1 MAAQLRADLQV
12 RTSMSDQEGKGTL
25 ILTNRA
31 GESCVLPAGW
41 APIGAGAPEYQTL
54 PATLTRYP
62 RGGQTIILGPS
73 RSAYAGMKWH
83 TASGC
88 GNTSGL
94 GVAWH
99 SSWIPLR
106 FVGLNGNKPPI
117 CDSLVIGTLQPSKEG
132 VDFT

>member
-1 MAAQLRADLQV
+1 
-12 RTSMSDQEGKGTL
+12 MSEQEGKGTL
-25 ILTNRA
+25 SLTNRA

-41 APIGAGAPEYQTL
+41 APIGSGAPEYRPL
-54 PATLTRYP
+54 PATRTEHP
-62 RGGQTIILGPS
+62 RSGQTIILGPGD
-73 RSAYAGMKWH
+73 SAYAGLKWH
-83 TASGC
+83 TAPGC

-106 FVGLNGNKPPI
+106 YIDLNGNKPPI
-117 CDSLVIGTLQPSKEG
+117 CDYLVIGTLQPSQEG